1 MDVKWDD
8 AAEKQTLGAEPR
20 GSGRLIGLFLVLAVV
35 MLGTWALRSRTPPI
49 DPLKMPAV
57 GKRFDKL
64 HFEPMTAGAE
74 PITIDTLQGQVALIN
89 YWGPWCGPCRSEF
102 PELME
107 LRKDLGKNDQFR
119 FVSVSCSADGNDVN
133 LVAQTNAFL
142 KQQAADLPVH
152 RDPQFATGR
161 ALLELNKEPGFAF
174 PTTILLDQE
183 GVIRGLWIGYREGI
197 AKEMR
202 QGIDELL
209 KQPAG

>member
-1 MDVKWDD
+1 MDSNWDD

-20 GSGRLIGLFLVLAVV
+20 GSGRLIGLFLMFAVV
-35 MLGTWALRSRTPPI
+35 LLGTWAFRSLAPPT
-49 DPLKMPAV
+49 DPPKPAL

-64 HFEPMTAGAE
+64 RFEPLTADAE
-74 PITIDTLQGQVALIN
+74 PITIDTLQGQVTLVN

-107 LRKDLGKNDQFR
+107 LRKDLEKNDQFR
-119 FVSVSCSADGNDVN
+119 FVSVSCSADGNDTN
-133 LVAQTNAFL
+133 LASQTNAFL

-152 RDPQFATGR
+152 RDRQFATGQ
-161 ALLELNKEPGFAF
+161 ALLELNHDKGFAF

-202 QGIDELL
+202 QGIDELM
-209 KQPAG
+209 KSPAG